1 MPKTGFFRQYL
12 VFTNWTTPPPHICN
26 VVLKG
31 GFIMPSPHWG
41 KGFFL
46 LFSHIQQIVCQIY
59 IYEGQTI
66 RRNQMTQSQKPGLIL
81 KPEQEFTSAQ
91 FSKSFSYLEKSNIKH
106 VCDQTAAVKDDPSL
120 KRQSI
125 VNTFGLFTFL
135 PVICQQL
142 KFQTSYD
149 TYEKTSGQNAAVLL
163 DFVQMRGGGPL
174 QFFCHLF
181 ISAFLVYK
189 RSLFPPKCQ

>member
-46 LFSHIQQIVCQIY
+46 LFSHIQQIVCQIC
-59 IYEGQTI
+59 IYERQTI
-66 RRNQMTQSQKPGLIL
+66 RQNQMTQSLKPRLIL
-81 KPEQEFTSAQ
+81 QPEQEFTSVQ

-125 VNTFGLFTFL
+125 VNTFGLLPSFL
-135 PVICQQL
+135 LFVSNL
-142 KFQTSYD
+142 NFK
-149 TYEKTSGQNAAVLL
+149 LL
-163 DFVQMRGGGPL
+163 MTHMGRHPDKML
-174 QFFCHLF
+174 LFFWIL
-181 ISAFLVYK
+181 SK
-189 RSLFPPKCQ
+189 

>member
-1 MPKTGFFRQYL
+1 MPKTGFFRQHL
-12 VFTNWTTPPPHICN
+12 AFTNWTTPPPHIWN
-26 VVLKG
+26 VVLKS
-31 GFIMPSPHWG
+31 GFIMPSPHWV

-66 RRNQMTQSQKPGLIL
+66 RRNQMTQSQKPRLIL

-125 VNTFGLFTFL
+125 VNTFGLLPSFL
-135 PVICQQL
+135 LFVSNL
-142 KFQTSYD
+142 NFK
-149 TYEKTSGQNAAVLL
+149 LL
-163 DFVQMRGGGPL
+163 MTHMGRHPDKML
-174 QFFCHLF
+174 LFFWIL
-181 ISAFLVYK
+181 SK
-189 RSLFPPKCQ
+189 